1 MNAMKN
7 IRIEKV
13 TLNVG
18 AGKDQNVLEKGM
30 RLLENVTGIKP
41 IKTFTKKYKRT

>member
-1 MNAMKN
+1 MNKMKE

-18 AGKDQNVLEKGM
+18 AGKDQKVLEKGIK
-30 RLLENVTGIKP
+30 LLTNLTGTAPVKQ
-41 IKTFTKKYKRT
+41 